1 MPTSSLIDSRRQF
14 LNRTFSIII
23 DMKGQLVLPKGGFFG
38 EPERKR
44 KPIKSKIRKE
54 LLYARKK
61 CQYCRRLSAQHLHH
75 IRGVAS
81 GGSNRERNLARLCA
95 YCHQRVT
102 SGEITTNQL
111 KRRLG
116 IKVIKKP
123 KKIHKKRREYSNIF
137 GRW

>member
-1 MPTSSLIDSRRQF
+1 MAGNQF
-14 LNRTFSIII
+14 DIGLKYNPLTGKPYK
-23 DMKGQLVLPKGGFFG
+23 KG
-38 EPERKR
+38 RN
-44 KPIKSKIRKE
+44 PIKSKIRKE

-61 CQYCRRLSAQHLHH
+61 CQYCRRLPAQHLHH

-116 IKVIKKP
+116 IKIIKN
-123 KKIHKKRREYSNIF
+123 KKSTKRKRKRTREYNSFGLNIKPIKVPNPF
-137 GRW
+137 KF

>member
-1 MPTSSLIDSRRQF
+1 MAGNQF
-14 LNRTFSIII
+14 DIGLKYNPLTGKPYK
-23 DMKGQLVLPKGGFFG
+23 KG
-38 EPERKR
+38 R

-61 CQYCRRLSAQHLHH
+61 CQYCRRLPAQHLHH

-81 GGSNRERNLARLCA
+81 GGSNRESNLARLCA

-116 IKVIKKP
+116 IKISKP
-123 KKIHKKRREYSNIF
+123 KKTKRHKSNKEYKPFDF
-137 GRW
+137 GFKF